1 MKDLLRT
8 VLRGGVPSGPWEHI
22 PPRSGAKGTAHPGM
36 VTAQIV
42 AFSFKTSAA

>member
-1 MKDLLRT
+1 MTLRCT
-8 VLRGGVPSGPWEHI
+8 GSL
-22 PPRSGAKGTAHPGM
+22 PRSGAKGTAHPGM